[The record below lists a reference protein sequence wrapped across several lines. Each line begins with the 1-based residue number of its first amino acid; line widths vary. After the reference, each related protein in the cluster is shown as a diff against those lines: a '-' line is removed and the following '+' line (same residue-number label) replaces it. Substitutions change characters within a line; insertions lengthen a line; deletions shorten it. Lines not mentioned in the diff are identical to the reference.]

1 VERLKARVQR
11 VARKN
16 RLVSCLLRIRSRI
29 GPGARNKVSKL
40 EGTGSRGA
48 TSKRGGH
55 HQRRDARVL
64 GLRPL
69 LSPIKGRGA
78 LPADR
83 PVRVGDFELWSVCE
97 VAVEGGKRD
106 IYRRE
111 PAGESRWD
119 QEGEEEL
126 WEPSAAPYE
135 HRLKAGPSQKSP
147 LPDVRAAAPGFRRL
161 DVGCS

>member
-1 VERLKARVQR
+1 M
-11 VARKN
+11 ARKN
-16 RLVSCLLRIRSRI
+16 RLVSSLLRIRSRI
-29 GPGARNKVSKL
+29 GQGARNKASKL
-40 EGTGSRGA
+40 EGTGSGAA
-48 TSKRGGH
+48 TSKRREH
-55 HQRRDARVL
+55 YQIRDARVL
-64 GLRPL
+64 GLRLL

-83 PVRVGDFELWSVCE
+83 PVRVGDFGHWSVCE

-126 WEPSAAPYE
+126 LEPSAA
-135 HRLKAGPSQKSP
+135 L
-147 LPDVRAAAPGFRRL
+147 
-161 DVGCS
+161 